1 MNSVTPEFPKPTEN
15 KRTRGR
21 PACTA
26 SVGAD
31 VLLRSARQTFA
42 KQGFAASSVREIAR
56 NAGVDPAL
64 ISHHFGSKDEL
75 WVAVVEQIARHTAP
89 VIEATSHLR
98 SSDLGARERV
108 EQAMRFFIDLV
119 FDEPD
124 VGMFFSTAATEEGE
138 RLNTLIERLVRP
150 YHDVIVPLL
159 IDAVKAKELNRND
172 PEVMFSMLMNAV
184 STTVSYS
191 HVLQAFSS
199 LPDRRSDFKRAVL
212 GTTLSM
218 LGYRP

>member
-21 PACTA
+21 SACSA

-75 WVAVVEQIARHTAP
+75 
-89 VIEATSHLR
+89 
-98 SSDLGARERV
+98 
-108 EQAMRFFIDLV
+108 
-119 FDEPD
+119 
-124 VGMFFSTAATEEGE
+124 
-138 RLNTLIERLVRP
+138 
-150 YHDVIVPLL
+150 
-159 IDAVKAKELNRND
+159 
-172 PEVMFSMLMNAV
+172 
-184 STTVSYS
+184 
-191 HVLQAFSS
+191 
-199 LPDRRSDFKRAVL
+199 
-212 GTTLSM
+212 
-218 LGYRP
+218 